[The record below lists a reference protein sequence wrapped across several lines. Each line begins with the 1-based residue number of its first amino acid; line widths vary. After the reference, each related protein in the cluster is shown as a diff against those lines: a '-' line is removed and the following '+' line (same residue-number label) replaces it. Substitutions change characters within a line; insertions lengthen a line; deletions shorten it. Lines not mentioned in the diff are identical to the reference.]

1 MFVIRLTETLGERM
15 SRPRLAIA
23 MLVLGSTLVAQDAT
37 KVEPTHYHVAFENEN
52 VRVVNMHYGPHEKST
67 MHQHPAGVAVYI
79 TAGHFRFTD
88 ENGKVT
94 EANAKA
100 GETRWFP
107 AFRHKV
113 ENLSD
118 KPFDAV
124 YIEIKK

>member
-1 MFVIRLTETLGERM
+1 MSKGSLG
-15 SRPRLAIA
+15 IA
-23 MLVLGSTLVAQDAT
+23 LLLVGGLLVAQDAT
-37 KVEPTHYHVAFENEN
+37 KVETVHYHVAFENEK
-52 VRVVNMHYGPHEKST
+52 VRVVNMHYGPHEKSA
-67 MHQHPAGVAVYI
+67 MHHHPAGVAVYI

-88 ENGKVT
+88 EHGKVT

-107 AFRHKV
+107 EFKHTA

-118 KPFDAV
+118 KPFDGV

>member
-1 MFVIRLTETLGERM
+1 MSTRLLVIT
-15 SRPRLAIA
+15 
-23 MLVLGSTLVAQDAT
+23 MLMLESALLAQDAT
-37 KVEPTHYHVAFENEN
+37 KVEPAHYHVAFENEN
-52 VRVVNMHYGPHEKST
+52 VRVVNMHYGPHEKSA
-67 MHQHPAGVAVYI
+67 MHQHPAGVAVYT

-124 YIEIKK
+124 YVEIKK